1 MYASAT
7 FALAI
12 YVAMG
17 DHFSCL
23 WHSKCPVGDVFAV
36 EEVIA
41 VDFLYLLIYFRAC
54 GGDVLAR
61 SNAHHHTTAIGF
73 QHTIVVLRSHVE
85 DRTIKLLCAFNHR
98 TFRITARI
106 TLRGENYANSQ

>member
-1 MYASAT
+1 MYALAT

-23 WHSKCPVGDVFAV
+23 WHSKCPMGDVFAV

-41 VDFLYLLIYFRAC
+41 VDFLYLLIYFLAR

-61 SNAHHHTTAIGF
+61 SNTHHHTTAIGL

-85 DRTIKLLCAFNHR
+85 DWTIKLLSAFNHS
-98 TFRITARI
+98 TFGITAKI
-106 TLRGENYANSQ
+106 TL